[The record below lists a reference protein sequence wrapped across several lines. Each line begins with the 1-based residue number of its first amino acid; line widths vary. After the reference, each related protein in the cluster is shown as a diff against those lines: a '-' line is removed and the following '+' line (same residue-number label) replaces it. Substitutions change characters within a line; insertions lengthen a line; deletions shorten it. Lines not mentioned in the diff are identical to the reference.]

1 MEVLVVVLAWVWKKW
16 KDGKT
21 LEFTQIFVT
30 FRGWAGEEV
39 QQCTAVPPLQL
50 LPWDKLGPAVG
61 QSQKSWTKNHSL

>member
-50 LPWDKLGPAVG
+50 ELAPTLG
-61 QSQKSWTKNHSL
+61 